1 VVQFEAPE
9 LALKPARAL
18 VPLLRACH
26 HEWNKVSELLQIG
39 FQPLKPAIAGAPKPR
54 ASVLWIQGVTLAWML
69 VEFAVSAYAAA
80 TAHSPAMLAFG
91 SDSLVELLSAT
102 VVLLQWIPSISISE
116 RRASRLAGVLL
127 FVLAF
132 VVAAIAVASLAV
144 RLRPATS
151 YSGMAITIAALIAMP
166 VLAFLKRR
174 EARRSKNAA
183 LAADALQSA
192 TCAYLALIALA
203 GLAINAAFH
212 VAWFDSVAALVAV
225 PILVKEGRSAWQGHA
240 CGCC

>member
-1 VVQFEAPE
+1 MTE
-9 LALKPARAL
+9 LIRIRFQALKADT
-18 VPLLRACH
+18 AC
-26 HEWNKVSELLQIG
+26 
-39 FQPLKPAIAGAPKPR
+39 APR
-54 ASVLWIQGVTLAWML
+54 ARVSVLWLQGVTLAWML
-69 VEFAVSAYAAA
+69 IELGVSVYAAV

-102 VVLLQWIPSISISE
+102 VVLLQWLPNMSISE
-116 RRASRLAGVLL
+116 RQASRLAGVLL

-132 VVAAIAVASLAV
+132 VVAVIAVVSLAL

-151 YSGMAITIAALIAMP
+151 CAGIAITSAALIAMP
-166 VLAFLKRR
+166 LLAFLKRR
-174 EARRSKNAA
+174 EARYSKNAA
-183 LAADALQSA
+183 LAADAVQSA

-203 GLAINAAFH
+203 GLVINAAFH
-212 VAWFDSVAALVAV
+212 VATFDSLAALVAV

>member
-1 VVQFEAPE
+1 MRE
-9 LALKPARAL
+9 LI
-18 VPLLRACH
+18 
-26 HEWNKVSELLQIG
+26 QIG
-39 FQPLKPAIAGAPKPR
+39 FQPSKSAIAGAPKPR
-54 ASVLWIQGVTLAWML
+54 TSVLWIQGVTLAWML
-69 VEFAVSAYAAA
+69 MEFGVSAYAAV

-102 VVLLQWIPSISISE
+102 VVLLQWIPSMSISE
-116 RRASRLAGVLL
+116 RRASRIAGALL

-132 VVAAIAVASLAV
+132 VVAAIAIVSLAL
-144 RLRPATS
+144 RLRPETS
-151 YSGMAITIAALIAMP
+151 YAGIAITIAALIAMP

-183 LAADALQSA
+183 LAADAVQSA

-212 VAWFDSVAALVAV
+212 VAWFDPIAALVAV

>member
-1 VVQFEAPE
+1 M
-9 LALKPARAL
+9 
-18 VPLLRACH
+18 
-26 HEWNKVSELLQIG
+26 SELLQIG

-54 ASVLWIQGVTLAWML
+54 ASMLWIQGVTLAWML

-183 LAADALQSA
+183 LAADAVQSA

-212 VAWFDSVAALVAV
+212 VAWFDSVGALVAV

>member
-1 VVQFEAPE
+1 MPE
-9 LALKPARAL
+9 F
-18 VPLLRACH
+18 V
-26 HEWNKVSELLQIG
+26 QIG
-39 FQPLKPAIAGAPKPR
+39 FQPSKPALAGAPKPR

-69 VEFAVSAYAAA
+69 VEFGVSTYAAIM
-80 TAHSPAMLAFG
+80 AHSPAMLAFG
-91 SDSLVELLSAT
+91 SDSLVELLSAA
-102 VVLLQWIPSISISE
+102 VVLLQWIPSMFISE
-116 RRASRLAGVLL
+116 RRASRTAGVLL

-132 VVAAIAVASLAV
+132 VVLAIAVASLAL

-166 VLAFLKRR
+166 ILAFLKRR
-174 EARRSKNAA
+174 EAHRSKNAA
-183 LAADALQSA
+183 LAADAVQSA

-212 VAWFDSVAALVAV
+212 VAWFDSAAALVAV
-225 PILVKEGRSAWQGHA
+225 PILVKEGRSAWQGRA

>member
-1 VVQFEAPE
+1 MPE
-9 LALKPARAL
+9 L
-18 VPLLRACH
+18 V
-26 HEWNKVSELLQIG
+26 QIG
-39 FQPLKPAIAGAPKPR
+39 FQPSKPAIFGASKPR
-54 ASVLWIQGVTLAWML
+54 GSVLWIQGVTLAWML
-69 VEFAVSAYAAA
+69 VEFGVSAYAAV
-80 TAHSPAMLAFG
+80 TAQSPAMLAFG

-102 VVLLQWIPSISISE
+102 VVLLQWIPSMSISE
-116 RRASRLAGVLL
+116 RRASRTAGALL

-132 VVAAIAVASLAV
+132 VVAAIAVASLAL

-151 YSGMAITIAALIAMP
+151 YAGMAITIAALIAMP

-183 LAADALQSA
+183 LAADAVQSA

-212 VAWFDSVAALVAV
+212 VAWFDSVAALMAV
-225 PILVKEGRSAWQGHA
+225 PILVMEGRSAWQGHG